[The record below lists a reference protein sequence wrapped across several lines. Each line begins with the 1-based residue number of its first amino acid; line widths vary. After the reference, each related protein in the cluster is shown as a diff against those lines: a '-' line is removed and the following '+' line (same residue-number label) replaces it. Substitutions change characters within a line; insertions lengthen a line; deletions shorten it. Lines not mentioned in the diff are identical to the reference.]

1 MKKLDLVQMENLQG
15 AETFNQCMNRL
26 TGDYR
31 VSLSIAALTL
41 LAGPFGLAALG
52 GGAAALATFCYQHT

>member
-26 TGDYR
+26 AGDYR